1 MDYNKLKIFF
11 RLLRVK
17 QYTKNLMLFIPIVFA
32 REVFNKALFLNTSLV
47 FIGFCLIA
55 SSTYILNDIID
66 APKDRLHPKKKN
78 RPIAKGDISIK
89 LASFIG
95 ISLFIIGSILVIR
108 VSMLAFAMSMVYV
121 LNSFVYSFYFKKKQ
135 LFDVFFI
142 AFGFLIRIYIGAF
155 AAYVDVSPYL
165 FLDMFFISLY
175 LGFGKRRY
183 ELFTMEEKSEDFKE
197 VLKYYSV
204 YYLDQ
209 LMVISATL
217 GLGIYTMYTLSIPS
231 KIFFYSV
238 IIATFGIFRY
248 YHITHNLKS
257 GEPSE
262 ELLNDKL
269 ILLSAIALVLYDGVI
284 LYFHF

>member
-1 MDYNKLKIFF
+1 MDYNKLKIFL

-32 REVFNKALFLNTSLV
+32 REIFHTKPFFHTALAFL
-47 FIGFCLIA
+47 GFCLIT

-89 LASFIG
+89 TASVVG
-95 ISLFIIGSILVIR
+95 IFLFVVGSMLVIKASIL
-108 VSMLAFAMSMVYV
+108 AFGMSMVYV

-155 AAYVDVSPYL
+155 ASSVDVSPYL

-183 ELFTMEEKSEDFKE
+183 ELFTMEEKSQDFKE

-217 GLGIYTMYTLSIPS
+217 SLGIYAMYTLSVPS

-269 ILLSAIALVLYDGVI
+269 ILLSAVLLVLYDG
-284 LYFHF
+284 

>member
-1 MDYNKLKIFF
+1 MDYNKLKIFL

-32 REVFNKALFLNTSLV
+32 RDIFHTKPFFHTALAFL
-47 FIGFCLIA
+47 GFCLIT

-89 LASFIG
+89 TASVVG
-95 ISLFIIGSILVIR
+95 IFLFVVGSMLVIKASIL
-108 VSMLAFAMSMVYV
+108 AFGMSMVYV

-155 AAYVDVSPYL
+155 ASSVDVSPYL

-183 ELFTMEEKSEDFKE
+183 ELFTMEEKSQDFKE

-217 GLGIYTMYTLSIPS
+217 SLGIYAMYTLSVPS

-262 ELLNDKL
+262 ELLNDKI
-269 ILLSAIALVLYDGVI
+269 ILLSAVLLVLYDGVI

>member
-1 MDYNKLKIFF
+1 MDFKTIFK
-11 RLLRVK
+11 LLRVK
-17 QYTKNLMLFIPIVFA
+17 QYTKNFMLFIPIIFA
-32 REVFNKALFLNTSLV
+32 KEVFDVKILGNTCLAFV
-47 FIGFCLIA
+47 GFCLI
-55 SSTYILNDIID
+55 SSFTYIINDILD

-78 RPIAKGDISIK
+78 RPIARGDISIK
-89 LASFIG
+89 LAIFISIAIFFIG
-95 ISLFIIGSILVIR
+95 SVLLVLSGIF
-108 VSMLAFAMSMVYV
+108 VFLTSMIYI
-121 LNSFVYSFYFKKKQ
+121 LNSLSYSFYFKKKQ
-135 LFDVFFI
+135 IFDVFFI
-142 AFGFLIRIYIGAF
+142 SFGFLIRIYVGAS
-155 AAYVDVSPYL
+155 ASVVDVSPYL
-165 FLDMFFISLY
+165 FLVMFFVSLY

-183 ELFTMEEKSEDFKE
+183 ELLIMEENSIDFKE
-197 VLKYYSV
+197 VLKHYSV

-217 GLGIYTMYTLSIPS
+217 ALGLYTIYTLSIQS

-269 ILLSAIALVLYDGVI
+269 ILLSSVILVLFDGIV
-284 LYFHF
+284 LYFHI

>member
-11 RLLRVK
+11 RLLRAK

-32 REVFNKALFLNTSLV
+32 REIFHTKPLLHTTLAFL
-47 FIGFCLIA
+47 GFCLIT

-78 RPIAKGDISIK
+78 RPIAKGDISINA
-89 LASFIG
+89 ASMVGVF
-95 ISLFIIGSILVIR
+95 LFVVGAMLVIKASILAFGM
-108 VSMLAFAMSMVYV
+108 SMLYV

-155 AAYVDVSPYL
+155 AASVDVSPYL

-183 ELFTMEEKSEDFKE
+183 ELFTMEEKSQDFKE

-231 KIFFYSV
+231 KVFFYSV

-269 ILLSAIALVLYDGVI
+269 ILLSATLLVLYDGVI

>member
-1 MDYNKLKIFF
+1 MDYNKLKIFL

-32 REVFNKALFLNTSLV
+32 REIFHTKPFFHTALAFL
-47 FIGFCLIA
+47 GFCLIT

-89 LASFIG
+89 TASVVG
-95 ISLFIIGSILVIR
+95 IFLFVVGSMLVIKASIL
-108 VSMLAFAMSMVYV
+108 AFGMSMVYV

-142 AFGFLIRIYIGAF
+142 AFGFLIRVYIGAF
-155 AAYVDVSPYL
+155 ASSVDVSPYL

-183 ELFTMEEKSEDFKE
+183 ELFTMEEKSQDFKE

-217 GLGIYTMYTLSIPS
+217 SLGIYAMYTLSVPS

-269 ILLSAIALVLYDGVI
+269 ILLSAVLLVLYDGVI

>member
-1 MDYNKLKIFF
+1 MI
-11 RLLRVK
+11 
-17 QYTKNLMLFIPIVFA
+17 FIPIIFA
-32 REVFNKALFLNTSLV
+32 KEVFNINMLRNTFLAFV
-47 FIGFCLIA
+47 GFCLIA
-55 SSTYILNDIID
+55 SFTYIINDIID

-89 LASFIG
+89 MAVFIA
-95 ISLFIIGSILVIR
+95 ILVFLIG
-108 VSMLAFAMSMVYV
+108 AFLLILSNIFAFLMSIVYV
-121 LNSFVYSFYFKKKQ
+121 LNSLSYSFYFKKKQ
-135 LFDVFFI
+135 IFDVFFI
-142 AFGFLIRIYIGAF
+142 AFGFLIRVYVGAF
-155 AAYVDVSPYL
+155 ASSVEVSPYL
-165 FLDMFFISLY
+165 FLVMFFISLY

-183 ELFTMEEKSEDFKE
+183 ELLVMEEKSIDFKE
-197 VLKYYSV
+197 VLKHYSV

-217 GLGIYTMYTLSIPS
+217 SLGLYTMYTLSIKS

-238 IIATFGIFRY
+238 AIATFGIFRY

-269 ILLSAIALVLYDGVI
+269 ILLSAISLVLFDGMI
-284 LYFHF
+284 LYFHV

>member
-1 MDYNKLKIFF
+1 MDYNKLKIFL

-32 REVFNKALFLNTSLV
+32 REIFHTKPFFHTALAFL
-47 FIGFCLIA
+47 GFCLIT

-89 LASFIG
+89 TASVVG
-95 ISLFIIGSILVIR
+95 IFLFVVGSMLVIKASIL
-108 VSMLAFAMSMVYV
+108 AFGMSMVYV

-155 AAYVDVSPYL
+155 ASSVDVSPYL

-183 ELFTMEEKSEDFKE
+183 ELFTMEEKSQDFKE

-217 GLGIYTMYTLSIPS
+217 SLGIYAMYTLSVPS

-269 ILLSAIALVLYDGVI
+269 ILLSAVLLVLYDGVI

>member
-1 MDYNKLKIFF
+1 MDFDLKTFL

-17 QYTKNLMLFIPIVFA
+17 QYTKNFMLFIPIIFA
-32 REVFNKALFLNTSLV
+32 KEFLNVSILSKTILT
-47 FIGFCLIA
+47 FLGFCLIA
-55 SSTYILNDIID
+55 SSTYIVNDIID
-66 APKDRLHPKKKN
+66 APKDKLHPKKKN
-78 RPIAKGDISIK
+78 RPIVSGKISMKTAI
-89 LASFIG
+89 FFGVI
-95 ISLFIIGSILVIR
+95 IFFIGSILI
-108 VSMLAFAMSMVYV
+108 SISNIYAYIMSLAYV
-121 LNSFVYSFYFKKKQ
+121 ANSLSYSFYFKKKQ

-142 AFGFLIRIYIGAF
+142 AFGFLIRVYVGAF
-155 AAYVDVSPYL
+155 ASGVDVSPYL

-183 ELFTMEEKSEDFKE
+183 ELLLLENASIDFKE
-197 VLKYYSV
+197 VLKHYSV

-217 GLGIYTMYTLSIPS
+217 SLGIYTMYTLSIPS
-231 KIFFYSV
+231 KIFFYSTV
-238 IIATFGIFRY
+238 IATFGIFRY

-269 ILLSAIALVLYDGVI
+269 ILLSALSLVLYDGLI
-284 LYFHF
+284 LYLKV

>member
-1 MDYNKLKIFF
+1 MDYNKLKIFL

-32 REVFNKALFLNTSLV
+32 REIFHTKPFFHTALAFL
-47 FIGFCLIA
+47 GFCLIT

-66 APKDRLHPKKKN
+66 APKDRLHPKKRN

-89 LASFIG
+89 TASMVG
-95 ISLFIIGSILVIR
+95 IFLFVVGSILVIKA
-108 VSMLAFAMSMVYV
+108 SILAFGMSMVYV

-155 AAYVDVSPYL
+155 ASSVDVSPYL

-183 ELFTMEEKSEDFKE
+183 ELFTMEEKSQDFKE

-217 GLGIYTMYTLSIPS
+217 SLGIYAMYTLSVPS

-269 ILLSAIALVLYDGVI
+269 ILLSASLLVLYDGVI